1 MFSSNQ
7 EPSKSK
13 ERITFPLNSETET
26 FDRSFYHPSL
36 TSNKLSTEEI
46 DNTLSQ
52 MDNIYKKKEDHIFRV
67 LFCSIFGLVVWNL
80 PDKWHF
86 EIEHPKK
93 KQFHRGI
100 NVLTVTAAGL
110 YIWNHNRK
118 AKKQAGELLEQ
129 INQRTVPRGFRWYFP
144 QNFEKIEL
152 YPDYTYDPNRVFPN
166 DD

>member
-1 MFSSNQ
+1 MFSSHQ
-7 EPSKSK
+7 EPSQSK
-13 ERITFPLNSETET
+13 ERISFPLNSDTET

-36 TSNKLSTEEI
+36 TSNRISTEEI
-46 DNTLSQ
+46 EDTLSQ
-52 MDNIYKKKEDHIFRV
+52 IDNIYRKKEERIFRV
-67 LFCSIFGLVVWNL
+67 LFCSIFGTIVWNL

-93 KQFHRGI
+93 KEFQRGI
-100 NVLTVTAAGL
+100 NVLALAAAGL

-129 INQRTVPRGFRWYFP
+129 VNQRTIPKEFRWYFP
-144 QNFEKIEL
+144 QSFAKIEL
-152 YPDYTYDPNRVFPN
+152 YPDYTYDPNKISAN